1 MSKILTISLAILFV
15 LIGSS
20 LIATGSSAVH
30 CFNSNESY
38 KKDNSQTF
46 NMNVG
51 GIVMGIFQ
59 ILAAIALIFFTAR
72 NPYY

>member
-1 MSKILTISLAILFV
+1 MGKILTISMAIIFV

-20 LIATGSSAVH
+20 LVATGSSAVN

-38 KKDNSQTF
+38 KSDRGNIF

-59 ILAAIALIFFTAR
+59 IIAAIALIAFTIR
-72 NPYY
+72 NPY